1 MRGRSVEADFFN
13 VVVLIEAH
21 GVYTLVDPEAGT
33 CCDPRIHLMWVAPLQ
48 TDQAPAIV
56 VVIIVLH
63 DLLPD
68 VVVLLIVSMPL
79 IQDVLIATEVCIDL
93 LNGILSLQVCNGC
106 GRTLAWLGV
115 TTGFKLL

>member
-21 GVYTLVDPEAGT
+21 GVYTLVDPEAST
-33 CCDPRIHLMWVAPLQ
+33 CSDPRIHLMWVAPLQ
-48 TDQAPAIV
+48 TDQAPAVV
-56 VVIIVLH
+56 VVIVVLH

-68 VVVLLIVSMPL
+68 VVVLMPL

-93 LNGILSLQVCNGC
+93 LNGILSLQVCGGC